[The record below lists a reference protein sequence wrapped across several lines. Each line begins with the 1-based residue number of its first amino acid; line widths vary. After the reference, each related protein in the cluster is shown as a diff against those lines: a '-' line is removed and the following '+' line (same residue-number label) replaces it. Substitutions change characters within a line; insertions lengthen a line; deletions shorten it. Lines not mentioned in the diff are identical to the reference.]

1 MAESPTTRL
10 TPSAPTAIA
19 VTTAVDCTR
28 LSRRHFTYVASRNR
42 YGIGMENSRERSS
55 ATSASSRS
63 HMRLICEA
71 DSLSMPSLAAILSA
85 LQVDT
90 PVAYISATA
99 AATALPTRLLRS
111 SIPSGKYVPH
121 RSFGMRSV
129 IFPADVISPRS
140 R

>member
-42 YGIGMENSRERSS
+42 YGIGMPNSRERSS

-63 HMRLICEA
+63 RMRLTCEA
-71 DSLSMPSLAAILSA
+71 DGLSMPNLAAILSTFR
-85 LQVDT
+85 VDT

-99 AATALPTRLLRS
+99 LSTRL
-111 SIPSGKYVPH
+111 
-121 RSFGMRSV
+121 
-129 IFPADVISPRS
+129 
-140 R
+140 